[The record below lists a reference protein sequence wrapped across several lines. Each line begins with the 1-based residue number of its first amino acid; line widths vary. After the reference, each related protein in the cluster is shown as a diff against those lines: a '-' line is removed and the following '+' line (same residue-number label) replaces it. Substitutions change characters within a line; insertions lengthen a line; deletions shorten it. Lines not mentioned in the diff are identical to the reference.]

1 MRPTKLST
9 SYFHELPPILDH
21 YLKADRNL
29 WLEGNPKRGRIS
41 LLKRSGS
48 FIDLEAQ
55 AVERRNLIQL
65 LGVERTRALRYRTG
79 FEQGRRDG
87 ARHFQTFGEN
97 GRLALQ
103 AGLVFGQLQGRFT
116 GESVKFEYDRD
127 ARTLYREIAFDSC
140 VEAVVHRMTLAD
152 QNQCAC
158 WGVGG
163 YIAGHTS
170 EILALKAITLETE
183 CVCAGGEVCRFVT
196 KLVSEWGP
204 EADWVH
210 QAMTM
215 EGLDSEFERHNKL
228 LDQAQQTARRSQTAL
243 TELSQRIRTDL
254 LLENIVAESDAM
266 QPVVRRAQQLVSTE
280 TAIVIAG
287 EAGTGK
293 HTLARSIHFGGGRK
307 KKPMVSLDTEGM
319 SAKQI
324 DQELFGIY
332 ESESGA
338 SEGQNE
344 CALARADGGTLFIDE
359 IAGSS
364 FETQGKLL
372 KFLEEGTYLP
382 AGGESSIAADVR
394 ITVGTSVNPQEA
406 VEQGQLRE
414 DLLYALA
421 PGQINVPP
429 LRERSTDII
438 RLAEEFI
445 TEFRKK
451 YERQQVTMSH
461 EFKQTL
467 LNGAWSGNLRQLK
480 SVIEHAVIMANG
492 KELSP
497 ADLPDEVL
505 ASRRTDHTQVLTE
518 AVVRATLKRSR
529 NNRTEAADLLGVGRT
544 TLWRAMKRLGID

>member
-1 MRPTKLST
+1 MRPTKLRT
-9 SYFHELPPILDH
+9 NFFHELPPILDH
-21 YLKADRNL
+21 YLQADRNL

-48 FIDLEAQ
+48 FTDLEAQ

-65 LGVERTRALRYRTG
+65 LGLERTRSLRYRTG

-87 ARHFQTFGEN
+87 ARHFHTFGEN

-103 AGLVFGQLQGRFT
+103 AALVFGQLQGKFI

-127 ARTLYREIAFDSC
+127 ERTLYREITFDSC
-140 VEAVVHRMTLAD
+140 VEAVIHRMTLAD

-158 WGVGG
+158 WNVAG

-183 CVCAGGEVCRFVT
+183 CVCNGGKVCRLVT

-210 QAMTM
+210 EAMTM
-215 EGLDSEFERHNKL
+215 EGLDTELERRNKL
-228 LDQAQQTARRSQTAL
+228 LDQAQKTARRSQSAL
-243 TELSQRIRTDL
+243 SELSQRIRTDL
-254 LLENIVAESDAM
+254 LLENIVADSDAM
-266 QPVVRRAQQLVSTE
+266 QPVVRRAQQLVSSD
-280 TAIVIAG
+280 IPMIIIG

-293 HTLARSIHFGGGRK
+293 HTLARSIHYGGAKK
-307 KKPMVSLDTEGM
+307 KKPMVSLDTEGL

-324 DQELFGIY
+324 DQELFGIF
-332 ESESGA
+332 ESTSGD
-338 SEGQNE
+338 SDSQHE
-344 CALARADGGTLFIDE
+344 CALARSIGGTLFIDE

-364 FETQGKLL
+364 YETQGKLL
-372 KFLEEGTYLP
+372 SFLEEGSYLP
-382 AGGESSIAADVR
+382 AGGEISVAADVR
-394 ITVGTSVNPQEA
+394 IIVGTVTNPEEA

-421 PGQINVPP
+421 PGRIDVPP

-451 YERQQVTMSH
+451 YERQQVAMSH

-480 SVIEHAVIMANG
+480 SVIEHAVIMTNG
-492 KELSP
+492 NELSP

>member
-9 SYFHELPPILDH
+9 SFFHELPPILDH
-21 YLKADRNL
+21 YLQADRNL
-29 WLEGNPKRGRIS
+29 WLEGNPKRGRMS

-48 FIDLEAQ
+48 FTDLEAQ

-65 LGVERTRALRYRTG
+65 LGLERTRSLRYRTG

-87 ARHFQTFGEN
+87 ARHYQTFGEN

-103 AGLVFGQLQGRFT
+103 AALVFGQLQGRFT
-116 GESVKFEYDRD
+116 GESVKFEFDRD
-127 ARTLYREIAFDSC
+127 ARTLHREIAFDSC
-140 VEAVVHRMTLAD
+140 VEAVVHRMTLSD

-158 WGVGG
+158 WNVAG

-183 CVCAGGEVCRFVT
+183 CVCNGGKVCRFVT

-204 EADWVH
+204 EVDWVH

-215 EGLDSEFERHNKL
+215 EGLDVEFDRRSKL

-243 TELSQRIRTDL
+243 TELNKRIRTDL
-254 LLENIVAESDAM
+254 LLENMVAESDAM
-266 QPVVRRAQQLVSTE
+266 QPVVRRAQQLVSSDMPIIIT
-280 TAIVIAG
+280 G

-293 HTLARSIHFGGGRK
+293 ETLARSIHFGGARK
-307 KKPMVSLDTEGM
+307 KKPIMVVDSEGLT
-319 SAKQI
+319 AEQI
-324 DQELFGIY
+324 EQELFGTTLDG
-332 ESESGA
+332 SERKGA
-338 SEGQNE
+338 F
-344 CALARADGGTLFIDE
+344 ARAAGGTIYIDG
-359 IAGSS
+359 ITGLSS
-364 FETQGKLL
+364 ETQGKLV
-372 KFLEEGTYLP
+372 KTIEEEADTRLIAGTAKDP
-382 AGGESSIAADVR
+382 V
-394 ITVGTSVNPQEA
+394 EA
-406 VEQGQLRE
+406 VEEGLMRE

-421 PGQINVPP
+421 PGRLDLPP
-429 LRERSTDII
+429 LRDRSTDII

-445 TEFRKK
+445 NEFRKK
-451 YERQQVTMSH
+451 HDRPRVTMSH

-480 SVIEHAVIMANG
+480 SVIEHAVIMAND
-492 KELSP
+492 KELTP
-497 ADLPDEVL
+497 ADLPDEIL

-518 AVVRATLKRSR
+518 AVIRATLKRSR